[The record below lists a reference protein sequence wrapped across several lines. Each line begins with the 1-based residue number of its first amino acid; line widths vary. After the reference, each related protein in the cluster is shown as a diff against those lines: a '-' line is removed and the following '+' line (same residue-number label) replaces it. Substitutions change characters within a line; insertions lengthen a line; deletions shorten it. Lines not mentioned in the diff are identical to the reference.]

1 MNATQGSVG
10 VIGGGFVGLNLVA
23 HLLEKQKQF
32 VTLIEKNSA
41 VVELMKSGKYLVW
54 EPGLAQILDKA
65 QSDGR
70 LVISTTLNGLDCKTY
85 FVCIGTPKP
94 TGSNSTSN
102 VMIEALT
109 EVFKLIPN
117 QSKIFLRSTVA
128 IGTTNVLK
136 KLATD
141 LGRSDISLFF
151 APERTAEGVALAEL
165 KVLPQ
170 VLGAAEGDSLTDG
183 ERELASLGFKVVSS
197 NSAEVAELAKLAC
210 NTWRDVIFA
219 YSNEL
224 AIMGEVCGISAL
236 EAINL
241 ANHNYHRANIPLP
254 GPVGGPCL
262 SKDAYILLEAGQG
275 KIYDSVI
282 RAGRSINDSIAPI
295 LISAI
300 ENSIKDRVDPIVCIA
315 GLAFK
320 GKPKTNDIRDSLG
333 IQVLDKVKASHSNW
347 ELKIWDENISQS
359 ELNFSIPKCEDDSD
373 FKKVDVLVIANNAEF
388 FSSPSGEKKLQAL
401 NKTTVIFDLWGVTK
415 NLNGISAEI
424 NIFGDGNWVK
434 YLGK

>member
-1 MNATQGSVG
+1 MNSAQGSVS
-10 VIGGGFVGLNLVA
+10 VIGGGFVGLTLAA
-23 HLLEKQKQF
+23 HLLEKEKQV

-41 VVELMKSGKYLVW
+41 VVDLMKNGKYLVW

-70 LVISTTLNGLDCKTY
+70 LFISTTLNGLDCKTY

-94 TGSNSTSN
+94 TNSNSTNN
-102 VMIEALT
+102 VMVEALT
-109 EVFKLIPN
+109 EVFKLIPY
-117 QSKIFLRSTVA
+117 QSTIFLRSTVA
-128 IGTTNVLK
+128 IGTTNALK

-170 VLGAAEGDSLTDG
+170 MLGAAEGDSLTDG
-183 ERELASLGFKVVSS
+183 EKELANLGFNVVSS
-197 NSAEVAELAKLAC
+197 STAEVAELAKLAC

-224 AIMGEVCGISAL
+224 ALMGEVRGVSAL
-236 EAINL
+236 EAIKL
-241 ANHNYHRANIPLP
+241 ANHDYARANIPLP

-262 SKDAYILLEAGQG
+262 SKDAYIFLEAGHG
-275 KIYDSVI
+275 VVYDSVI
-282 RAGRSINDSIAPI
+282 RSGRLINDSIAPM
-295 LISAI
+295 LINAL
-300 ENSIKDRVDPIVCIA
+300 ENSTRDKTDPVVCIA

-333 IQVLDKVKASHSNW
+333 IEVLEKIKVSHTEW
-347 ELKIWDENISQS
+347 KLKIWDENISQS
-359 ELNFSIPKCEDDSD
+359 ELNFLIPRCEDGSD

-388 FSSPSGEKKLQAL
+388 FTTPSGEKKLQAL
-401 NKTTVIFDLWGVTK
+401 NKTAVIFDLWGVTK

-434 YLGK
+434 YLEK

>member
-1 MNATQGSVG
+1 MNSAQGSVS
-10 VIGGGFVGLNLVA
+10 VIGGGFVGLTLAA
-23 HLLEKQKQF
+23 HLLEKENQI
-32 VTLIEKNSA
+32 VTLVEKNSA
-41 VVELMKSGKYLVW
+41 VVDLMKNGKYLVW
-54 EPGLAQILDKA
+54 EPGLVEILDKA

-70 LVISTTLNGLDCKTY
+70 LSISTTLTGLQSKTY

-94 TGSNSTSN
+94 TNSNSTNN

-109 EVFKLIPN
+109 EIFKSIPK
-117 QSKIFLRSTVA
+117 QSTIFLRSTVA
-128 IGTTNVLK
+128 IGTTNTLK
-136 KLATD
+136 KLATN

-170 VLGAAEGDSLTDG
+170 MLGAAEGDSLING
-183 ERELASLGFKVVSS
+183 EKELASLGFDVVTSTT
-197 NSAEVAELAKLAC
+197 AEVAELAKLAC

-219 YSNEL
+219 FSNEL
-224 AIMGEVCGISAL
+224 ALMSEIRGVSAL
-236 EAINL
+236 EAISI
-241 ANHNYHRANIPLP
+241 ANHNYPRANIPLP

-262 SKDAYILLEAGQG
+262 SKDAYIFLEAGQG
-275 KIYDSVI
+275 KVYDSVI
-282 RAGRSINDSIAPI
+282 RSGRLINDSIAPM

-300 ENSIKDRVDPIVCIA
+300 ENAVKAKANPILCIA

-333 IQVLDKVKASHSNW
+333 IEVLDKVKSFHSTW
-347 ELKIWDENISQS
+347 QLKVWDENILQS
-359 ELNFSIPKCEDDSD
+359 ELTSPIPRCEDESD
-373 FKKVDVLVIANNAEF
+373 FQKVDVLVIANNAEF
-388 FSSPSGEKKLQAL
+388 LSNPSGEKKLQAL
-401 NKTTVIFDLWGVTK
+401 NKSAIIFDLWGVTK
-415 NLNGISAEI
+415 DLKGISAEI

>member
-1 MNATQGSVG
+1 MNSAQGSVS
-10 VIGGGFVGLNLVA
+10 VIGGGFVGLTLAA
-23 HLLEKQKQF
+23 HLLEKENQF
-32 VTLIEKNSA
+32 VTLVEKNSA
-41 VVELMKSGKYLVW
+41 VVDLMKNGKYLVW
-54 EPGLAQILDKA
+54 EPGLAEILDKA

-70 LVISTTLNGLDCKTY
+70 LSISTTLNGLASKTY

-94 TGSNSTSN
+94 TNSTNN

-109 EVFKLIPN
+109 EIFKLIPK
-117 QSKIFLRSTVA
+117 QSAIFLRSTVA
-128 IGTTNVLK
+128 IGTTNTLK

-170 VLGAAEGDSLTDG
+170 MLGAAEGDSLVHG
-183 ERELASLGFKVVSS
+183 EKELASLGFDVVTSTT
-197 NSAEVAELAKLAC
+197 AEVAELAKLAC

-224 AIMGEVCGISAL
+224 ALMGELRGVSAL
-236 EAINL
+236 EAISI
-241 ANHNYHRANIPLP
+241 ANHNYARANIPLP

-262 SKDAYILLEAGQG
+262 SKDAYIFLEAGQG
-275 KIYDSVI
+275 KVYDSVI
-282 RAGRSINDSIAPI
+282 RSGRLINDSIAPM

-300 ENSIKDRVDPIVCIA
+300 ENAVKARANPILCIA

-333 IQVLDKVKASHSNW
+333 IEVLDKVKGFHSTW
-347 ELKIWDENISQS
+347 QLKIWDENISQE
-359 ELNFSIPKCEDDSD
+359 ELSVPMPRCEDEKD
-373 FKKVDVLVIANNAEF
+373 FQEVDVLLIANNAEF
-388 FSSPSGEKKLQAL
+388 LSNRSGEKKLQAL
-401 NKTTVIFDLWGVTK
+401 NESAVIFDLWGVTK
-415 NLNGISAEI
+415 DLKGISAEI

>member
-1 MNATQGSVG
+1 MNSAQGSVS
-10 VIGGGFVGLNLVA
+10 VIGGGFVGLTLAA
-23 HLLEKQKQF
+23 HLLEKENQI
-32 VTLIEKNSA
+32 VTLVEKNSA
-41 VVELMKSGKYLVW
+41 VVDFMKNGKYLVW
-54 EPGLAQILDKA
+54 EPGLAEILDKA

-70 LVISTTLNGLDCKTY
+70 LLISTTLNGLQSKTY

-94 TGSNSTSN
+94 TKSNSTNN
-102 VMIEALT
+102 VMVEALT
-109 EVFKLIPN
+109 EIFKLIPK
-117 QSKIFLRSTVA
+117 QSTIFLRSTVA
-128 IGTTNVLK
+128 LGTTNTLK

-170 VLGAAEGDSLTDG
+170 MLGAAEGDSLVNG
-183 ERELASLGFKVVSS
+183 EKELASLGFDVVTSTT
-197 NSAEVAELAKLAC
+197 AEVAELAKLAC

-224 AIMGEVCGISAL
+224 ALMGELRGVSAL
-236 EAINL
+236 EAISI
-241 ANHNYHRANIPLP
+241 ANHNYARANIPLP

-262 SKDAYILLEAGQG
+262 SKDAYIFLEAGQG
-275 KIYDSVI
+275 KVYDSVI
-282 RAGRSINDSIAPI
+282 RSGRLINDSIAPM

-300 ENSIKDRVDPIVCIA
+300 ENAVKAKADPILCIA

-320 GKPKTNDIRDSLG
+320 GKPKTNDMRDSLG
-333 IQVLDKVKASHSNW
+333 IEVLDKVKSSHSTW
-347 ELKIWDENISQS
+347 QLKVWDENISQS
-359 ELNFSIPKCEDDSD
+359 ELISLIPRCGNESD
-373 FKKVDVLVIANNAEF
+373 FQKVDVLVIANNAEF
-388 FSSPSGEKKLQAL
+388 FSNPSGEKKLQAL
-401 NKTTVIFDLWGVTK
+401 NKSAIIFDLWGVTK
-415 NLNGISAEI
+415 DLKGISAEI

>member
-1 MNATQGSVG
+1 
-10 VIGGGFVGLNLVA
+10 
-23 HLLEKQKQF
+23 
-32 VTLIEKNSA
+32 
-41 VVELMKSGKYLVW
+41 
-54 EPGLAQILDKA
+54 
-65 QSDGR
+65 
-70 LVISTTLNGLDCKTY
+70 
-85 FVCIGTPKP
+85 
-94 TGSNSTSN
+94 
-102 VMIEALT
+102 
-109 EVFKLIPN
+109 
-117 QSKIFLRSTVA
+117 
-128 IGTTNVLK
+128 
-136 KLATD
+136 
-141 LGRSDISLFF
+141 
-151 APERTAEGVALAEL
+151 
-165 KVLPQ
+165 
-170 VLGAAEGDSLTDG
+170 
-183 ERELASLGFKVVSS
+183 
-197 NSAEVAELAKLAC
+197 
-210 NTWRDVIFA
+210 
-219 YSNEL
+219 
-224 AIMGEVCGISAL
+224 
-236 EAINL
+236 
-241 ANHNYHRANIPLP
+241 
-254 GPVGGPCL
+254 L